1 MIIAC
6 GCKHQHCWVAA
17 MSWLASFVGTA
28 LEGIDEDGVLGLC
41 RGHSADQPQFFRNDS
56 SKPYN
61 DLEPGHILF
70 WE

>member
-1 MIIAC
+1 
-6 GCKHQHCWVAA
+6 